1 LVENKLVAS
10 CEEKIIEEK
19 ENNKGEGSEKAEKQ
33 SMVGELQS
41 VEQIARCYE
50 LDEQSDSAGQKSKW
64 AEFMELPSLAQVI
77 EGRNLL
83 EAMELV
89 DDDSESKSMTE
100 EEQGTLS

>member
-1 LVENKLVAS
+1 M
-10 CEEKIIEEK
+10 IEEK

-100 EEQGTLS
+100 EQGTFVTSPGLIGLIAYLYH

>member
-1 LVENKLVAS
+1 VK
-10 CEEKIIEEK
+10 KQK
-19 ENNKGEGSEKAEKQ
+19 KQ

-50 LDEQSDSAGQKSKW
+50 LDEQSDSSGQKSKW

-83 EAMELV
+83 EAVELV

-100 EEQGTLS
+100 EQGTLS